1 MGGLRE
7 ATAGRASASTGVS
20 RALYASAGALER
32 AHSGHGRGFGKFP
45 GARFGAWQSP
55 AHAAPASGNLHRPLL
70 VAYPAKGFQAHPSLR
85 RTGSGGQSA
94 EVGAGPS
101 GAIGSRTRS
110 RGGGIG
116 GGVHVPNRPSRVG
129 TLLALRRGA
138 LCSDSTHSD
147 IKGTTNPATRTTV
160 SSMGRLT
167 WLRKRGA
174 LGRQGLVRP
183 LHHWPDADA
192 VILDRFTSSKHCPAR
207 QKAPSI
213 YPLYFIRRAIR
224 LTRRRT
230 ALQSP

>member
-1 MGGLRE
+1 VGGLCQ
-7 ATAGRASASTGVS
+7 ATAGQARAGAGVS
-20 RALYASAGALER
+20 GALYASGGDLER

-45 GARFGAWQSP
+45 DPRFGSWQSP
-55 AHAAPASGNLHRPLL
+55 AHAAPASGNLHRPLF
-70 VAYPAKGFQAHPSLR
+70 VAYLAKGFQAHTSLR
-85 RTGSGGQSA
+85 RTGSGGQSG

-183 LHHWPDADA
+183 LRHRPDADA
-192 VILDRFTSSKHCPAR
+192 VILDRFTSSKHSPVR
-207 QKAPSI
+207 QKVPSI
-213 YPLYFIRRAIR
+213 YPLHYIRRAIR